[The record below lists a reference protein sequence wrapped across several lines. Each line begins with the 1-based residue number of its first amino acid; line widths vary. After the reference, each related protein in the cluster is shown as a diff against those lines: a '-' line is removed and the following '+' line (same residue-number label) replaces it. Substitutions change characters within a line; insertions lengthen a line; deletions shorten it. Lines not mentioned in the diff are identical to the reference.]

1 MTADPAER
9 APILERAGR
18 AAANAVQADRAEAF
32 FREAIELRR
41 TMGDVPGRFRAIAA
55 LGTALIVFRRT
66 EAAETLYEPAIAEA
80 EGAADEADLA
90 SLICGLAR
98 IRSARTGSRRGS
110 PSSIAACRSPNATS
124 SPSCSSKD

>member
-1 MTADPAER
+1 MTADPGEGA
-9 APILERAGR
+9 AILERAGR

-55 LGTALIVFRRT
+55 LGTALIVFLRT
-66 EAAETLYEPAIAEA
+66 EAAETLYEPAITEA

-98 IRSARTGSRRGS
+98 IKFL
-110 PSSIAACRSPNATS
+110 P
-124 SPSCSSKD
+124 